1 MMKKT
6 SVEDQARVDAIE
18 AALLA
23 RWPENR
29 IAPTLE
35 RIQALVDALGSPQLS
50 YPTIHIGGTNGKTT
64 TSRMVDSLLFSMGLR
79 TGRFTSPHLETYRE
93 RIAINGEPIDPK
105 DLIFSYN
112 DIAAYFDF
120 IDSKFDNPVSFF
132 EAVTALAFAAFAEY
146 PIDIGIIEVGMG
158 GEWDATNV
166 VKADVSVI
174 TPIGLDHMEY
184 LGNSLVEIAS
194 TKAGIIKEGGF
205 AVLSQQEPEVA
216 VELLRKAAEV
226 GADVAR
232 EGLEYSVIS
241 RAVAVGGQLVTIQ
254 GLKGVYDEI
263 FIPLH
268 GKHQASN
275 AAAAL
280 VAVEVFFGEND
291 LDIDAVREGFAQV
304 KSPGRCEVI
313 HRDPTIILDAAHN
326 PHGSIAL
333 VETIESEFT
342 FDEIIGV
349 VGVMGDKDARG
360 ILLNFEKFMDSIIVT
375 KNSSHRA
382 MEVSDL
388 ELLAIEIFGADRVYS
403 SPDLESAIEKAVKDS
418 VRPLSDETLGIVIT
432 GSVVTVG
439 EARTF
444 VNNKFAQKEQQEEPG
459 ER

>member
-1 MMKKT
+1 MNEI
-6 SVEDQARVDAIE
+6 SAEDQARVDAIE

-35 RIQALVDALGSPQLS
+35 RIQALIDALGSPQLS

-105 DLIFSYN
+105 DLIFTYN

-132 EAVTALAFAAFAEY
+132 EAVTALAFAAFAEH

-166 VKADVSVI
+166 VKADVSII

-184 LGNSLVEIAS
+184 LGNTLTEIAS

-232 EGLEYSVIS
+232 EGVEYSVIA
-241 RAVAVGGQLVTIQ
+241 RAVAIGGQLLTIQ

-280 VAVEVFFGEND
+280 VAVEVFFGENE

-333 VETIESEFT
+333 HQTLDSEFT

-360 ILLNFEKFMDSIIVT
+360 ILVNFEKFMDSIIVT

-382 MEVSDL
+382 MDVSDL
-388 ELLAIEIFGADRVYS
+388 EKLSIEIFGADRVHS
-403 SPDLESAIEKAVKDS
+403 APNLEAAIEKALKDS
-418 VRPLSDETLGIVIT
+418 IRPLSDESLGIVVT

-439 EARTF
+439 EARTY
-444 VNNKFAQKEQQEEPG
+444 VKNKFLKKETG
-459 ER
+459 EK